1 MKLGDIWQHHA
12 GERSGANAPALS
24 ERLTEEEA
32 AIDPTIPGPARDRK
46 RRREKEQA
54 IISERSDRSRAD
66 ADKQD
71 SEILDDMTLALWL
84 ASDEYRRT
92 VDTLLQDIADAR
104 RATLLAYERAVREE
118 QEAREALDRARHNAI
133 ILADGRRVY
142 FTQDGRALYG
152 EDDNQITDETALA
165 EARAKKAARPDAT
178 TYEQFQQRR
187 EQLRQRRD
195 HSTQLQTCLDRL
207 DHLDERI
214 RSGALT
220 QEELQEAKQEI
231 ADIVNALPEKSQTE
245 FQRLQAARESEPTI
259 SYTDAGSAF
268 PSAPD
273 AHAHFKEAST
283 ATSVPPTP
291 DSPASTPIPDRA
303 PAYVAAPDF
312 GQ

>member
-24 ERLTEEEA
+24 ERLTGEEA

-46 RRREKEQA
+46 RRREQEQA
-54 IISERSDRSRAD
+54 IASERSDRARAD
-66 ADKQD
+66 ADKRD
-71 SEILDDMTLALWL
+71 SEIFDDMTLALWL

-133 ILADGRRVY
+133 VLADGRRVY

-152 EDDNQITDETALA
+152 EDDKQITEETALA

-178 TYEQFQQRR
+178 TIEQFRNDR
-187 EQLRQRRD
+187 DRYEQRRD
-195 HSTQLQTCLDRL
+195 ATQKHRESLVRL
-207 DHLDERI
+207 DDLEGRI
-214 RSGALT
+214 RSGRLT
-220 QEELQEAKQEI
+220 RDELQEAKKEVAEI
-231 ADIVNALPEKSQTE
+231 VDSLPEKARADYE
-245 FQRLQAARESEPTI
+245 RLQSDRNGRTAVA
-259 SYTDAGSAF
+259 YKDAGSAF
-268 PSAPD
+268 SSAPD
-273 AHAHFKEAST
+273 AHAQFKEAST
-283 ATSVPPTP
+283 GTPVPPVP
-291 DSPASTPIPDRA
+291 DSPASSPKPDRA